1 MNRIVRPTPESTIR
15 DLRAL
20 LAMKKHN
27 YYNTPITLLDL
38 AQELQKLIVRQGVQ
52 CTVRYVEDLQLFI
65 GRWNPD
71 HRVFD
76 WFESETFFDS
86 DEPLRMRL
94 KFEKFIE
101 KICRII
107 KEEGHGKA

>member
-20 LAMKKHN
+20 LTMKKHN

-38 AQELQKLIVRQGVQ
+38 AQDFQKLVVRQGVH
-52 CTVRYVEDLQLFI
+52 CTVRYVEDLQLFV
-65 GRWNPD
+65 GRWNPEQK
-71 HRVFD
+71 VFD

-86 DEPLRMRL
+86 DEPLRLRL
-94 KFEKFIE
+94 KFEDFVIRMC
-101 KICRII
+101 KIF
-107 KEEGHGKA
+107 KEESHGKA